1 MYIEALKKDFPMAY
15 TVEAQT
21 IMAEKAGGIEKLDT
35 LFDAGDAAGSTE
47 NTLWIAAVMMKAY
60 ANREKLKCKILGEEY
75 KGGET
80 PTYEELRLLVNVQDL
95 GQNFVAEISEA
106 MKAGSKTTVE
116 VKEEKRKNAKATP

>member
-1 MYIEALKKDFPMAY
+1 MYIEVLKKDFPMAY

-35 LFDAGDAAGSTE
+35 LFDVDDAAESTE

-75 KGGET
+75 TGGET
-80 PTYEELRLLVNVQDL
+80 PTYEELRLLVDVRDL
-95 GQNFVAEISEA
+95 GKNFMTEISEA
-106 MKAGSKTTVE
+106 MKLGNKTTVE
-116 VKEEKRKNAKATP
+116 VKEEKRKNAEATP

>member
-21 IMAEKAGGIEKLDT
+21 IMAERAGGLERLDT
-35 LFDAGDAAGSTE
+35 LFDVGDAAGATE

-60 ANREKLKCKILGEEY
+60 ANREKLKAKMLGEEY
-75 KGGET
+75 NGGEV
-80 PTYEELRLLVNVQDL
+80 PTYEELRCLVSVQDL
-95 GQNFVAEISEA
+95 GNGFLVEISEA
-106 MKAGSKTTVE
+106 MKVGNKTTVE